1 MNLLEQKL
9 VAGILHDD
17 ESAFCELYAMY
28 RNRLLF
34 FAMKF
39 LKSQELAED
48 VFQDAFASVWLN
60 RRFLN
65 PNRPFAPYIYAIVK
79 NRVLNLLADMDR
91 EQEVKNAIFSQAV
104 DFDNSTHDGI
114 MDADLNNLFKK
125 ALEQLTAQQKRVFE
139 MSRLEMKSHREIA
152 GILHIS
158 VHTVQQHISASLK
171 IIRSYLRK
179 YADIH
184 ADLFLLLL
192 LLNG

>member
-1 MNLLEQKL
+1 
-9 VAGILHDD
+9 
-17 ESAFCELYAMY
+17 MY
-28 RNRLLF
+28 KNRLIY

-39 LKSQELAED
+39 LKSQEFAED

-65 PNRPFAPYIYAIVK
+65 PNRPFAPYIYTIVK

-91 EQEVKNAIFSQAV
+91 EQKMKETILSQAI
-104 DFDNSTHDGI
+104 DFDNSTHDDL
-114 MDADLNNLFKK
+114 MDADLNSLFKK

-139 MSRLEMKSHREIA
+139 MSRMEMKSHQEIA

-158 VHTVQQHISASLK
+158 VYTVQQHISASLK
-171 IIRSYLRK
+171 IIRSFLRK

-184 ADLFLLLL
+184 ADLLLLL
-192 LLNG
+192 FLLSY